1 MRNLYEKKMNKE
13 KFKKVLRKI
22 LIALWILFV
31 ISVPFVSFFG
41 WIVSAFTG
49 IKWYFLFFISLVSV
63 SISSGLFLFKK
74 KTLICV
80 KLIIISIGIICFVVF
95 GIRFYYD
102 AEYLPSITIEDNSGY
117 FNIREYFPFRDDSK
131 VFVLDEESSL
141 KLSKEETPVID
152 GATALVP
159 VYTSFINAVSSR
171 KDIFYHSY
179 YKSDKDEIDE
189 TEETRVPW
197 YYSKTSNAFEELA
210 KGNRDIIFCAQPSEE
225 QKKFAEENG
234 VHFKCTPIGRE
245 GFVFFVNKN
254 NPVDNLTL
262 DQVKMIYS
270 GEITNW
276 NQIGG
281 PDVQI
286 KAYQREEGSG
296 SQTALKWMMGDTS
309 IMQPTKEEVIGG
321 MGDIIEVVENYK
333 NRKDAI
339 GFSFRYFTQEMMID
353 HKIKLLEINGI
364 APTAENISAAKYPL
378 TSYFYAITTE
388 KSKNTEKL
396 IDWIL
401 SEQGQKIIEKT
412 GYAKLSAE

>member
-1 MRNLYEKKMNKE
+1 MIS
-13 KFKKVLRKI
+13 KKVLRKI
-22 LIALWILFV
+22 LIVLWILFA

-41 WIVSAFTG
+41 LILAAFTG
-49 IKWYFLFFISLVSV
+49 VKWYVLFLIGIL
-63 SISSGLFLFKK
+63 SICIATGLFLFKRK
-74 KTLICV
+74 SLFWV
-80 KLIIISIGIICFVVF
+80 KLIILSIGIISFAVF
-95 GIRFYYD
+95 DVRIYYD
-102 AEYLPSITIEDNSGY
+102 SKYIPSITIEDNSRY
-117 FNIREYFPFRDDSK
+117 FNIREYFPFREESK
-131 VFVLDEESSL
+131 IVVLDEESTL
-141 KLSKEETPVID
+141 KLSKEETPIID
-152 GATALVP
+152 GATALIP

-171 KDIFYHSY
+171 SEIYYHSY
-179 YKSDKDEIDE
+179 FIADKDEIE
-189 TEETRVPW
+189 GTEETRVPW
-197 YYSKTSNAFEELA
+197 YYSTTSNAFEELA

-225 QKKFAEENG
+225 QKKYAEEND

-245 GFVFFVNKN
+245 GFVFFVNED

-262 DQVKMIYS
+262 DQVKKIYS

-286 KAYQREEGSG
+286 KAYQREKGSG
-296 SQTALKWMMGDTS
+296 SQTALKWMMGDTP
-309 IMQPTKEEVIGG
+309 IMQPTKEEVIDG
-321 MGDIIEVVENYK
+321 MGGIIEVVENYK

-353 HKIKLLEINGI
+353 HKIKLLKINGI
-364 APTAENISAAKYPL
+364 APTADNISSGKYPL

-388 KSKNTEKL
+388 NSKNTEKL
-396 IDWIL
+396 IEWIL